1 VSSLVPVVFA
11 VGVAAFVA
19 LAAYSWWADQ
29 RRREQL
35 MAFCRSK
42 GWSFAPED
50 PSLVGRWTGTPFGQ
64 GERRRARQVV
74 TGTDRARS
82 MVAFDYSYVTS
93 STDSKGQRSET
104 THRFAVVVLALPT
117 WLPRLQLTPESLLS
131 RAAAAVGLDPDIE
144 LESEDFNRRYRVS
157 ARQPKFA
164 SDVLTPRT
172 MQALLARPATAM
184 RIDGNVLMSWEG
196 GQLEPVGLL
205 SRLATLHA
213 FVDGIP
219 GFVWKD
225 HGYDPGV
232 GPSSVTP
239 QPGGSA
245 P

>member
-1 VSSLVPVVFA
+1 MPLVLA
-11 VGVAAFVA
+11 VGATAFIA
-19 LAAYSWWADQ
+19 LTAFGWWADK

-42 GWSFAPED
+42 GWSFVPED
-50 PSLVGRWTGTPFGQ
+50 PTLVDRWTGTPFGQ

-74 TGTDRARS
+74 TGTDRARA

-93 STDSKGQRSET
+93 SSDSRGQRAET
-104 THRFAVVVLALPT
+104 THRFAVVALALPT
-117 WLPRLQLTPESLLS
+117 WLPRLQLTPENLLT
-131 RAAAAVGLDPDIE
+131 RATAAIGIDPDIE

-172 MQALLARPATAM
+172 MQALLAKPAKAM
-184 RIDGNVLMSWEG
+184 RIDGNVLIGWESG
-196 GQLEPVGLL
+196 ELEPVGLL
-205 SRLATLHA
+205 SRLTTLHA
-213 FVDGIP
+213 LVDGIP

>member
-1 VSSLVPVVFA
+1 VSSLVPVVLA
-11 VGVAAFVA
+11 VGAAAFIA
-19 LAAYSWWADQ
+19 LTVFGWWADK

-42 GWSFAPED
+42 GWSFVSED
-50 PSLVGRWTGTPFGQ
+50 PTLVDRWTGTPFGQ

-74 TGTDRARS
+74 TGTDRARA

-93 STDSKGQRSET
+93 STDSRGQRAET
-104 THRFAVVVLALPT
+104 THRFAVVALALPT
-117 WLPRLQLTPESLLS
+117 WLPRLQLTPENLLT
-131 RAAAAVGLDPDIE
+131 RAAAAIGIDPDIE

-172 MQALLARPATAM
+172 MQALLAQPATAM
-184 RIDGNVLMSWEG
+184 RIDGNVLIGWESG
-196 GQLEPVGLL
+196 ELEPVGLL
-205 SRLATLHA
+205 ARLTTLHA
-213 FVDGIP
+213 LVDGIP

>member
-1 VSSLVPVVFA
+1 MCRDGAGRGCAGARARPRADPPPLSSAVSNFSVRDASLVAGAGAASAPV
-11 VGVAAFVA
+11 GY
-19 LAAYSWWADQ
+19 L
-29 RRREQL
+29 L
-35 MAFCRSK
+35 
-42 GWSFAPED
+42 G
-50 PSLVGRWTGTPFGQ
+50 
-64 GERRRARQVV
+64 
-74 TGTDRARS
+74 
-82 MVAFDYSYVTS
+82 
-93 STDSKGQRSET
+93 
-104 THRFAVVVLALPT
+104 LPT
-117 WLPRLQLTPESLLS
+117 RMPRPAMG
-131 RAAAAVGLDPDIE
+131 AAAAIGLDPDIE

-184 RIDGNVLMSWEG
+184 RIDGNVLIGWES

-213 FVDGIP
+213 LVDGIP